1 MITLTKGLL
10 YFSTY
15 YLKEVSMK
23 IVIAPDSFKE
33 SLTAK
38 QVCIAIETGFKRVFP
53 EATYCLIPV
62 ADGGEGTVQSL
73 VDATQ
78 GEIVNLQ
85 VTGPIAEPVDAFYG
99 LLGDNTHTAV
109 IEMAAASGLHHV
121 PEHLRDPKQTSSYGT
136 GELIKAAL
144 DHGAKKI
151 IIGLGGSATNDGG
164 IGMLSALGVVFIDQN
179 GSNIEANGLGLQ
191 SIKKINIDALDPR
204 LANCEIL
211 VACDVDNPLCGER
224 GASHVFGPQKG
235 ATAEDIQRLDNA
247 LKHYGECIKQQFNI
261 DVLNQAGAGAAGGMG
276 AALMAFTNA
285 TLKPGIE
292 LVLEAVQ
299 LSQYM
304 THTDLVITGEG
315 RIDEQT
321 IYGKTPMGVAKVA
334 KQFDIPV
341 IGIAGSLGKN
351 HQAVY
356 GCGIEAVF
364 AAIPGA
370 MTLQQAFTDAHDNVV
385 NVAENIAKI
394 FALKRG

>member
-1 MITLTKGLL
+1 
-10 YFSTY
+10 
-15 YLKEVSMK
+15 MK

-38 QVCIAIETGFKRVFP
+38 EVCLAIETGFKRVFP

-78 GEIVNLQ
+78 GEILHLQ
-85 VTGPIAEPVDAFYG
+85 VTGPLSESVDAFYG
-99 LLGDNTHTAV
+99 LLGDGSHTAV

-121 PEHLRDPKQTSSYGT
+121 PEHLRDPKLTSSYGT

-144 DHGAKKI
+144 DHGATKI

-164 IGMLSALGVVFIDQN
+164 IGMLSALGVEFLDKDNQN
-179 GSNIEANGLGLQ
+179 IVANGAGLQ
-191 SIKKINIDALDPR
+191 HIKSINIDRLDTR
-204 LANCEIL
+204 LASCEIL
-211 VACDVDNPLCGER
+211 VACDVDNPLCGQH

-235 ATAEDIQRLDNA
+235 ATLEDIQLLDDA
-247 LKHYGECIKQQFNI
+247 LKHYGDCIKQQFNI

-285 TLKPGIE
+285 KLKPGID

-299 LSQYM
+299 LNNYM
-304 THTDLVITGEG
+304 DKTDLVITGEG
-315 RIDEQT
+315 RIDNQT
-321 IYGKTPMGVAKVA
+321 IYGKTPMGVAKIA
-334 KQFDIPV
+334 KQFNIPV
-341 IGIAGSLGKN
+341 IGIAGSLGKD

-356 GCGIEAVF
+356 DCGIDAVF

-370 MTLQQAFTDAHDNVV
+370 MTLQQAFTDANYNVE
-385 NVAENIAKI
+385 NVAENIAKLWSVK
-394 FALKRG
+394 F

>member
-1 MITLTKGLL
+1 
-10 YFSTY
+10 
-15 YLKEVSMK
+15 MK

-38 QVCIAIETGFKRVFP
+38 EVCIAIETGFKRVFP

-78 GEIVNLQ
+78 GEILNLQ
-85 VTGPIAEPVDAFYG
+85 VTGPISEGVDAFYG
-99 LLGDNTHTAV
+99 LLGDGSHTAV

-121 PEHLRDPKQTSSYGT
+121 PEHLRDPKLTSSYGT

-144 DHGAKKI
+144 DHGATKI

-164 IGMLSALGVVFIDQN
+164 IGMLSALGVSFLDKDNQN
-179 GSNIEANGLGLQ
+179 IVANGAGLQ
-191 SIKKINIDALDPR
+191 HIKSINIDGLDAR
-204 LANCEIL
+204 LSNCEIL
-211 VACDVDNPLCGER
+211 VACDVDNPLCGNH

-235 ATAEDIQRLDNA
+235 ATPEDIQLLDDA
-247 LKHYGECIKQQFNI
+247 LKHYGDCIKQQFNI

-276 AALMAFTNA
+276 AALIAFTNA
-285 TLKPGIE
+285 TLKPGID
-292 LVLEAVQ
+292 LILEAVQ
-299 LSQYM
+299 LNHYM
-304 THTDLVITGEG
+304 DKTDLVITGEG
-315 RIDEQT
+315 RIDSQT
-321 IYGKTPMGVAKVA
+321 IYGKTPMGVAKIA

-341 IGIAGSLGKN
+341 IGIAGSLGKD

-356 GCGIEAVF
+356 GCGIDAVF
-364 AAIPGA
+364 AAVPGA
-370 MTLQQAFTDAHDNVV
+370 ITLQQAFAEAHDNVA

-394 FALKRG
+394 FVLKQY